1 VPTTNFDRKKVLGE
15 IFWPFGG
22 TFGLCSGDKNRDNSS
37 SKKSNRD
44 RRQKADSFTKKCPY
58 AFCFFSKI
66 VDNIL
71 WGGAS
76 FEIREFFCRVDKI
89 TDLYSTIYS
98 PVTGGKK
105 I

>member
-1 VPTTNFDRKKVLGE
+1 LAFQPSGA
-15 IFWPFGG
+15 
-22 TFGLCSGDKNRDNSS
+22 TFGLFSGDKNRDNSS

-76 FEIREFFCRVDKI
+76 FEIREFFFCRLHKI

-105 I
+105 FF